1 MNDKTVAK
9 AAIWAERIRSF
20 QDSGL
25 RRKDW
30 CQQNGIPLS
39 TFSYWCRKLETAGN
53 MTGLCDGTV
62 FARLPSEQEL
72 CPGSLGQA
80 PVTVCLSRDIR
91 IEISAG
97 CPAGL
102 VSALLCALKSHA

>member
-30 CQQNGIPLS
+30 CQQNGIPYPHS
-39 TFSYWCRKLETAGN
+39 VTGAGSWKRPE
-53 MTGLCDGTV
+53 M
-62 FARLPSEQEL
+62 
-72 CPGSLGQA
+72 
-80 PVTVCLSRDIR
+80 
-91 IEISAG
+91 
-97 CPAGL
+97 
-102 VSALLCALKSHA
+102 

>member
-9 AAIWAERIRSF
+9 AALWAERIRSF

-25 RRKDW
+25 QRKDW
-30 CQQNGIPLS
+30 CQQNGISLS
-39 TFSYWCRKLETAGN
+39 TFGYWCRKLELAGN
-53 MTGLCDGTV
+53 GTELCKGTV

-72 CPGSLGQA
+72 RPGSLGQA
-80 PVTVCLSRDIR
+80 PVTICLSRDIR
-91 IEISAG
+91 IEINAG

-102 VSALLCALKSHA
+102 VSALLCALKCHA